1 MVLELSDHF
10 VSLFCFD
17 VVFDFGGEVEIIFG
31 AVGSEKHSCDAKK
44 LELEVEQMTLL
55 LDDQD
60 VESREAIMA
69 PPRFQCL
76 NAVRPVLN
84 RGLGLRAEFSTSR
97 TTRAGLSSFSRPQQL

>member
-44 LELEVEQMTLL
+44 SELEGEQMTLL
-55 LDDQD
+55 LDDRTWKAEKQ
-60 VESREAIMA
+60 SW
-69 PPRFQCL
+69 PRHD
-76 NAVRPVLN
+76 
-84 RGLGLRAEFSTSR
+84 FSASMR
-97 TTRAGLSSFSRPQQL
+97 

>member
-1 MVLELSDHF
+1 VVIIPGIGCEIDFSKELLLMVLELSDHF

-55 LDDQD
+55 LERPGRGKQRSNHGSATISVPQCGEAG
-60 VESREAIMA
+60 VE
-69 PPRFQCL
+69 
-76 NAVRPVLN
+76 
-84 RGLGLRAEFSTSR
+84 
-97 TTRAGLSSFSRPQQL
+97 